1 MLRYVFKPI
10 WFCFAALLVVI
21 ILENAYWS
29 VYDKLSRTVK
39 YDAVYYLAGV
49 DTYLEIN
56 YDQKDSCANVLLRQS
71 DSAMSNSHDLLRIRK
86 GGIGRT
92 SYLPFQMLF
101 FEKTCYIHP
110 EQTDGLISLASAR
123 QDNNY
128 DVWNNRIYRL
138 GFKGYLDSC
147 KVQVYVSNQLQSA
160 FVWYDGDVYGEYLE
174 PVEEHRT
181 TQLGNMLSI
190 LLRFT
195 DQSMTAAQ

>member
-1 MLRYVFKPI
+1 MV
-10 WFCFAALLVVI
+10 LLCRI
-21 ILENAYWS
+21 TCRHHIGNAYWS

-101 FEKTCYIHP
+101 LRRP
-110 EQTDGLISLASAR
+110 VISIR
-123 QDNNY
+123 
-128 DVWNNRIYRL
+128 NRPTVL
-138 GFKGYLDSC
+138 F
-147 KVQVYVSNQLQSA
+147 
-160 FVWYDGDVYGEYLE
+160 
-174 PVEEHRT
+174 H
-181 TQLGNMLSI
+181 
-190 LLRFT
+190 
-195 DQSMTAAQ
+195 

>member
-1 MLRYVFKPI
+1 
-10 WFCFAALLVVI
+10 
-21 ILENAYWS
+21 
-29 VYDKLSRTVK
+29 
-39 YDAVYYLAGV
+39 
-49 DTYLEIN
+49 
-56 YDQKDSCANVLLRQS
+56 
-71 DSAMSNSHDLLRIRK
+71 
-86 GGIGRT
+86 
-92 SYLPFQMLF
+92 MLF

-138 GFKGYLDSC
+138 GFKDYLDSC

-160 FVWYDGDVYGEYLE
+160 FVWYDDDVYGEYLE

-181 TQLGNMLSI
+181 TQLGNMLSK